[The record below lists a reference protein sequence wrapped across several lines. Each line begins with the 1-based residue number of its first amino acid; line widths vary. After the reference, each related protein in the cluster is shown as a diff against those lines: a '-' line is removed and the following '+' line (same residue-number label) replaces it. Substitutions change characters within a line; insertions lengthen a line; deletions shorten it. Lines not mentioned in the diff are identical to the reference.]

1 MLRQI
6 RKTFKNGHFKPYKY
20 SKAIFFHQIIY
31 EHVTIFAM
39 NTENKAVQMVTVSD
53 DEAGQRIDNFL
64 LKHLKGVPKS
74 RIYRI
79 LRKGE
84 VRVNKKRV
92 KPEYKLAAEDVVRVP
107 PIRVSESTSL
117 PSNKLN
123 QVTQLEQHIVYEDDC
138 LLVINKPSG
147 MAVHG
152 GSGLSFGVIEALRS
166 LRQDCRYLEL
176 VHRIDRD
183 TSGLL
188 VVAKKRSVLREM
200 HRQLREK
207 VVQKDYLTLVHGQW
221 PKSIKTVDAPLRKN
235 ALASGERIVI
245 VDYQEGKPSLTRFRI
260 ERRYANM
267 TLMKASPVTGRTHQI
282 RVHCLEQGHS
292 IAGDDKYTDKALL
305 AETQAKGLSRLF
317 LHAWQ
322 IRFVHP
328 ASQKEMHLTA
338 PLEASLQQFCEQ
350 LTPL

>member
-1 MLRQI
+1 
-6 RKTFKNGHFKPYKY
+6 
-20 SKAIFFHQIIY
+20 
-31 EHVTIFAM
+31 M

-64 LKHLKGVPKS
+64 LKRLKGVPKS

-92 KPEYKLAAEDVVRVP
+92 KPEYKVVGSDIVRIP
-107 PIRVSESTSL
+107 PIRVAEETGL

-123 QVTQLEQHIVYEDDC
+123 QVVQLEQHIVYEDDC

-188 VVAKKRSVLREM
+188 VVAKKRSALREM

-221 PKSIKTVDAPLRKN
+221 PKSTKTVDAPLRKN
-235 ALASGERIVI
+235 AVASGERIVI
-245 VDYQEGKPSLTRFRI
+245 VDHQEGKASLTRYRI
-260 ERRYANM
+260 ERRFADM

-282 RVHCLEQGHS
+282 RVHSQYEGHS
-292 IAGDDKYTDKALL
+292 IAGDDKYTSRELL
-305 AETQAKGLSRLF
+305 SEAASQGLHRLF

-322 IRFVHP
+322 IRFTHP
-328 ASQKEMHLTA
+328 ATEKEMHLTA
-338 PLEASLQQFCEQ
+338 PLESSLKSYLDK

>member
-1 MLRQI
+1 
-6 RKTFKNGHFKPYKY
+6 
-20 SKAIFFHQIIY
+20 
-31 EHVTIFAM
+31 M

-64 LKHLKGVPKS
+64 LKRLKGVPKS

-92 KPEYKLAAEDVVRVP
+92 KPEYKVVGSDIVRIP
-107 PIRVSESTSL
+107 PIRVAEETGL

-123 QVTQLEQHIVYEDDC
+123 QVVQLEQHIVYEDDC

-188 VVAKKRSVLREM
+188 VVAKKRSALREM

-221 PKSIKTVDAPLRKN
+221 PKSTKTVDAPLRKN
-235 ALASGERIVI
+235 AVASGERIVI
-245 VDYQEGKPSLTRFRI
+245 VDHQEGKASLTRYRI
-260 ERRYANM
+260 ERRFAHM

-282 RVHCLEQGHS
+282 RVHSQYEGHS
-292 IAGDDKYTDKALL
+292 IAGDDKYTSRELL
-305 AETQAKGLSRLF
+305 SEAASQGLNRLF

-322 IRFVHP
+322 IRFTHP
-328 ASQKEMHLTA
+328 ATEKEMHLTA
-338 PLEASLQQFCEQ
+338 PLESSLKSYLDK

>member
-1 MLRQI
+1 MLCQI

-188 VVAKKRSVLREM
+188 VVAKKRSALREM

-221 PKSIKTVDAPLRKN
+221 PKLIKTVDAPLRKN

-260 ERRYANM
+260 ERRYADM
-267 TLMKASPVTGRTHQI
+267 TLIKASPVTGRTHQI

-305 AETQAKGLSRLF
+305 AETQTKGLSRLF

>member
-1 MLRQI
+1 MLCQI

-64 LKHLKGVPKS
+64 LKRLKGVPKS

-107 PIRVSESTSL
+107 PIRVSEASSL

-123 QVTQLEQHIVYEDDC
+123 QVTQLEQCIVYEDDC

-152 GSGLSFGVIEALRS
+152 GSGVNFGVIEALRS
-166 LRQDCRYLEL
+166 LRQDSRYLEL

-188 VVAKKRSVLREM
+188 VVAKKRSALREM

-221 PKSIKTVDAPLRKN
+221 PKSTKTVDAPLRKN

-245 VDYQEGKPSLTRFRI
+245 VDHHEGKPSLTRFRI
-260 ERRYANM
+260 ERRFADM

-292 IAGDDKYTDKALL
+292 IAGDDKYTDKHLL

-338 PLEASLQQFCEQ
+338 PLEHSLQQFCEQ

>member
-1 MLRQI
+1 
-6 RKTFKNGHFKPYKY
+6 
-20 SKAIFFHQIIY
+20 
-31 EHVTIFAM
+31 M

-64 LKHLKGVPKS
+64 LKRLKGVPKS

-92 KPEYKLAAEDVVRVP
+92 KPEYKVVGSDIVRIP
-107 PIRVSESTSL
+107 PIRVAEETGL

-123 QVTQLEQHIVYEDDC
+123 QVVQLEQHIVYEDDC

-188 VVAKKRSVLREM
+188 VVAKKRSALREM

-221 PKSIKTVDAPLRKN
+221 PKSTKTVDAPLRKN
-235 ALASGERIVI
+235 AVASGERIVI
-245 VDYQEGKPSLTRFRI
+245 VDHQEGKASLTRYRI
-260 ERRYANM
+260 ERRFADM

-282 RVHCLEQGHS
+282 RVHSQYEGHS
-292 IAGDDKYTDKALL
+292 IAGDDKYTSRELL
-305 AETQAKGLSRLF
+305 SEAASQGLNRLF

-322 IRFVHP
+322 IRFTHP
-328 ASQKEMHLTA
+328 ATEKEMHLTA
-338 PLEASLQQFCEQ
+338 PLESSLKSYLDK

>member
-1 MLRQI
+1 
-6 RKTFKNGHFKPYKY
+6 
-20 SKAIFFHQIIY
+20 
-31 EHVTIFAM
+31 
-39 NTENKAVQMVTVSD
+39 MVTVSD

-64 LKHLKGVPKS
+64 LKRLKGVPKS

-92 KPEYKLAAEDVVRVP
+92 KPEYKLVGSDIVRIP
-107 PIRVSESTSL
+107 PIRVAEETGL

-123 QVTQLEQHIVYEDDC
+123 QVVQLEQHIVYEDDC

-188 VVAKKRSVLREM
+188 VVAKKRSALREM

-221 PKSIKTVDAPLRKN
+221 PKSTKTVDAPLRKN
-235 ALASGERIVI
+235 AVASGERIVI
-245 VDYQEGKPSLTRFRI
+245 VDHQEGKASLTRYRI
-260 ERRYANM
+260 ERRFADM

-282 RVHCLEQGHS
+282 RVHSQYEGHS
-292 IAGDDKYTDKALL
+292 IAGDDKYTSRELL
-305 AETQAKGLSRLF
+305 GEAASHGLNRLF

-322 IRFVHP
+322 IRFTHP
-328 ASQKEMHLTA
+328 ATEKEMHLTA
-338 PLEASLQQFCEQ
+338 PLESSLKSYLDK

>member
-1 MLRQI
+1 
-6 RKTFKNGHFKPYKY
+6 
-20 SKAIFFHQIIY
+20 
-31 EHVTIFAM
+31 M

-64 LKHLKGVPKS
+64 LKRLKGVPKS

-92 KPEYKLAAEDVVRVP
+92 KPEYKIVAEDIVRIP
-107 PIRVSESTSL
+107 PIRVSEETGL

-123 QVTQLEQHIVYEDDC
+123 QVVQLEQQIVYEDDS
-138 LLVINKPSG
+138 LLVLNKPSG

-188 VVAKKRSVLREM
+188 VIAKKRSALREM

-221 PKSIKTVDAPLRKN
+221 PKSVRTVDAPLRKN
-235 ALASGERIVI
+235 AVASGERIVI
-245 VDYQEGKPSLTRFRI
+245 VDQAEGKPSLTRYRI
-260 ERRYANM
+260 ERRFADM

-282 RVHCLEQGHS
+282 RVHSLYEGHC

-305 AETQAKGLSRLF
+305 AATEAKGLNRLF

-322 IRFVHP
+322 IRFEHP
-328 ASQKEMHLTA
+328 ATQKEMHLTA
-338 PLEASLQQFCEQ
+338 PLEPSLKRFCDQ
-350 LTPL
+350 LDPL

>member
-1 MLRQI
+1 
-6 RKTFKNGHFKPYKY
+6 
-20 SKAIFFHQIIY
+20 
-31 EHVTIFAM
+31 M
-39 NTENKAVQMVTVSD
+39 NTENKAVQMVTISD

-64 LKHLKGVPKS
+64 LKRLKGVPKS

-84 VRVNKKRV
+84 VRVNKKRI
-92 KPEYKLAAEDVVRVP
+92 KPEYKIAAEDIVRIP
-107 PIRVSESTSL
+107 PIRVAEETGL

-123 QVTQLEQHIVYEDDC
+123 QVVQLEQHIVYEDDC
-138 LLVINKPSG
+138 LLVLNKPSG

-188 VVAKKRSVLREM
+188 LVAKKRSSLRDL

-221 PKSIKTVDAPLRKN
+221 PKAVRTVDAPLRKN
-235 ALASGERIVI
+235 AVASGERIVI
-245 VDYQEGKPSLTRFRI
+245 VDHQEGKPSLTRYRI
-260 ERRYANM
+260 ERRYADM

-282 RVHCLEQGHS
+282 RVHSLYQGHS
-292 IAGDDKYTDKALL
+292 IVGDDKYTSRELL
-305 AETQAKGLSRLF
+305 AESAAQGLNRLF

-322 IRFVHP
+322 IRFEHP
-328 ASQKEMHLTA
+328 ATQKEMHLTA
-338 PLEASLQQFCEQ
+338 PLESSLQAYCDK